1 MAESNVF
8 TLDSAYL
15 GRLRT
20 RVMKEI
26 RYAEYKV
33 GSTWYRTDIQTS
45 QILSDGRVEVVF
57 VIDHTVA
64 GNITVT
70 GVRLYDENGEKIG
83 EKTTSITRADATEGI
98 SYTVRFRLFQAVDN
112 STNTGAYDA
121 R

>member
-8 TLDSAYL
+8 TLDSSYL
-15 GRLRT
+15 SRKRT
-20 RVMKEI
+20 QIMREI

-45 QILSDGRVEVVF
+45 QILADGRVEVVF
-57 VIDHTVA
+57 VIDHTIA

-70 GVRLYDENGEKIG
+70 GVRLYDANGDKIG

-98 SYTVRFRLFQAVDN
+98 AYTVRFKLFQAVEN
-112 STNTGAYDA
+112 SSNTGVYDEI
-121 R
+121 